1 LLEFVEI
8 SFLNLLLKII
18 SFDDMLKK
26 VMESLEYVEIIKILL
41 FAYIENLLNIMYEE
55 DSKVQV

>member
-1 LLEFVEI
+1 MLEFVEI